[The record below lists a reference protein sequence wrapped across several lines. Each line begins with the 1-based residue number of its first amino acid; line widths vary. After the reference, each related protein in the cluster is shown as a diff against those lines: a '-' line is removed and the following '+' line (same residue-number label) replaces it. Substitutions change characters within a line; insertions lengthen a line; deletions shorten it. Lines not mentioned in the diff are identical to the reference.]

1 MSLDHCPSCGAGF
14 LAAAS
19 QGHSVKVPFFGDVGK
34 ITSGQKIFIGIVV
47 TLALIVVLVLIA
59 TIGGSLF

>member
-1 MSLDHCPSCGAGF
+1 M
-14 LAAAS
+14 
-19 QGHSVKVPFFGDVGK
+19 KVPFFGDVGK
-34 ITSGQKIFIGIVV
+34 FTSGQKIFIGIVV